1 MLRLNEE
8 YPNKPPTGHFKTNI
22 FHPNISDKGEIC
34 VDTLKTMWKPSE
46 ASIEQIL
53 QVIKCLLI
61 YPNPDSA
68 LNEEA
73 GKLLMEN

>member
-1 MLRLNEE
+1 
-8 YPNKPPTGHFKTNI
+8 
-22 FHPNISDKGEIC
+22 
-34 VDTLKTMWKPSE
+34 MWKPTE

-53 QVIKCLLI
+53 QVIRCLLI

-73 GKLLMEN
+73 GKILMENYGEFKKRAKL

>member
-1 MLRLNEE
+1 
-8 YPNKPPTGHFKTNI
+8 
-22 FHPNISDKGEIC
+22 
-34 VDTLKTMWKPSE
+34 VDTLKTMWKPTE

-53 QVIKCLLI
+53 QVIRCLLI

-73 GKLLMEN
+73 GKILMENYGEFKRRAKLCT